1 MQTYKFPVVASR
13 SLAMTG
19 NMFCFA
25 GYVCKRKLEG
35 IIVGSSLLKF
45 LYITQQILQISM
57 YILLG
62 SKDRCFRAVYT
73 NPNNNIYTVNH
84 VEIKVF

>member
-1 MQTYKFPVVASR
+1 MQTYKFPVVGSR

-19 NMFCFA
+19 NMSGFA

-35 IIVGSSLLKF
+35 IIVWVFFIEVFVYHSTDFTKL
-45 LYITQQILQISM
+45 ISM

-62 SKDRCFRAVYT
+62 SKDRCFHAVYT

-84 VEIKVF
+84 M